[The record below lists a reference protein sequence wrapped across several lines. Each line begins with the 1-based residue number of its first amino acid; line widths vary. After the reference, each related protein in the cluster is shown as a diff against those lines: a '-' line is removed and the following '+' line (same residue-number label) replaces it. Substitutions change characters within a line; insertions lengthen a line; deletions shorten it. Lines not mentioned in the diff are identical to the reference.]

1 MTTENQVKDF
11 FCQTYEVS
19 QNEVKVLNYT
29 DKTLSVE
36 IQNTVFNYTYTFE
49 NNVIRFKPVDK
60 L

>member
-1 MTTENQVKDF
+1 MTTENQVKDL
-11 FCQTYEVS
+11 FCQTYDVS
-19 QNEVKVLNYT
+19 QNEVKVLNYS

-36 IQNTVFNYTYTFE
+36 IQDTVFNYTYTFE